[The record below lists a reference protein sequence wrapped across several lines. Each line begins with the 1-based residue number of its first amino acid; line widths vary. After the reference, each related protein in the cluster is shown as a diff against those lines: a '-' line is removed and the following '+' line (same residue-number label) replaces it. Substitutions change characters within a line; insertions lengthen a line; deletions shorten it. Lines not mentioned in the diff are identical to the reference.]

1 MRIAL
6 KGMCFLQDI
15 FNFENTCSFELVAIK
30 ATRNV
35 SINSETF
42 GYRVLGFW
50 GGQVWFVSLIVFWWD
65 LFPTFDLCDGSF
77 E

>member
-1 MRIAL
+1 MRITL

-15 FNFENTCSFELVAIK
+15 FNFENTCSFELEAIK

-42 GYRVLGFW
+42 GYRVLGFF
-50 GGQVWFVSLIVFWWD
+50 GGTDVVCFFDCLLVGFVPRF
-65 LFPTFDLCDGSF
+65 
-77 E
+77 